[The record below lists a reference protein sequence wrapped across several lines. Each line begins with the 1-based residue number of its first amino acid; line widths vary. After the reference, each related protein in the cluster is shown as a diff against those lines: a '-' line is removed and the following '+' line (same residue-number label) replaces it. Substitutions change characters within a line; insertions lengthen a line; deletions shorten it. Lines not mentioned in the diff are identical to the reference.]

1 MTVSNMKSA
10 FSFLV
15 AIVVAS
21 IFHSCGTE
29 YFECTVMSPET
40 DEVLPQKG
48 CAMKV
53 PFRHYPV
60 TRFQPGQ
67 AYQDFRFQAKVNGEV
82 YSYALTPDSVDEDMD
97 WQYFTAIV
105 PWNDSYEQRTVSIEI
120 SYDSDYSGKH
130 WTEWEEIYSCNQLGL
145 SNGQTPVLEDLK
157 NRTVALKSKGK
168 TFKMNVA
175 DNASGQALKLLLL
188 EGDLSVEM
196 YVADNCMSSMNG
208 DATRLLSERIPLNHK
223 EFKAISVGELHMYD
237 YGFFCIENEN
247 RKRGISGRDTML
259 GQIVKEDRGSFN
271 RFCLDESDGLV
282 ITLTLLP

>member
-1 MTVSNMKSA
+1 MKST

-48 CAMKV
+48 CALKV

-105 PWNDSYEQRTVSIEI
+105 PWNDSNEQRTVSIEI

-196 YVADNCMSSMNG
+196 YVADNCMSSMAG